1 MIQETRHP
9 IREILARQP
18 MFRTLND
25 AELGVIANGTREFRV
40 RRNEVVFQKG
50 DPAEGMHIVIMG
62 QVKLSIPSA
71 QGAEKVVHMAGPGHT
86 FGEAVVFLDKPYPVS
101 ALATQDSIVL
111 LVQKSVLENALTE
124 SPVLARKMLASL
136 SMRLHELIDDM
147 ESCTLRTS
155 MQRVVCYLSQQIPSE
170 QDGRFTIQLASS
182 KQTVA
187 SQLNLAPET
196 FSRVLSQLSE
206 AGLIEVSG
214 RAITVASRDQLVKF
228 QA

>member
-9 IREILARQP
+9 IREILARQAL
-18 MFRTLND
+18 FRNLNE
-25 AELGVIANGTREFRV
+25 AEIGVIAAGTREYRI

-50 DPAEGMHIVIMG
+50 DMAEGMHIVIMG

-71 QGAEKVVHMAGPGHT
+71 GGAEKVVHMAGPGHT

-101 ALATQDSIVL
+101 AIATQDSIVL
-111 LVQKSVLENALTE
+111 LVTRHSLEVALND
-124 SPVLARKMLASL
+124 SPMLSRKMLASL
-136 SMRLHELIDDM
+136 SLRLHELIDDM
-147 ESCTLRTS
+147 ETCTLRTS
-155 MQRVVCYLSQQIPSE
+155 MQRVVCYLSQQVPVG
-170 QDGRFTIQLASS
+170 QGGDFTIQLANS
-182 KQTVA
+182 KQNIA

-206 AGLIEVSG
+206 AGLIQVSG
-214 RAITVASRDQLVKF
+214 RAITVASREKLMSF

>member
-18 MFRTLND
+18 LFSNLNED
-25 AELGVIANGTREFRV
+25 ELHVIAIGTREYRI

-50 DPAEGMHIVIMG
+50 DQPEGMHIVIMG
-62 QVKLSIPSA
+62 QVKLAIPSA
-71 QGAEKVVHMAGPGHT
+71 QGAEKVVHLAGPGHT

-101 ALATQDSIVL
+101 AIATQDSLIL
-111 LVQKSVLENALTE
+111 LVLKSTLENALDD
-124 SPVLARKMLASL
+124 SPTLSRKMLASL
-136 SMRLHELIDDM
+136 SIRLHELIDDM

-155 MQRVVCYLSQQIPSE
+155 MQRVVCYLSQQVPADHAE
-170 QDGRFTIQLASS
+170 AFTIQLANS
-182 KQTVA
+182 KQTIA

-206 AGLIEVSG
+206 AGLIQVSG
-214 RAITVASRDQLVKF
+214 RAINVTSRERLIQF

>member
-1 MIQETRHP
+1 MIRETRHP

-18 MFRTLND
+18 LFRNLNE
-25 AELGVIANGTREFRV
+25 AELGIIAAGTREYRLS
-40 RRNEVVFQKG
+40 RNEVVFQKG
-50 DPAEGMHIVIMG
+50 DQPTGLHIVTMG

-71 QGAEKVVHMAGPGHT
+71 QGSEKVVHLAGPGHT

-101 ALATQDSIVL
+101 AIATQDSIVL
-111 LVQKSVLENALTE
+111 LVAKSTLESALDE
-124 SPVLARKMLASL
+124 SPMLSRKMLASL
-136 SMRLHELIDDM
+136 SLRLHELIDDM
-147 ESCTLRTS
+147 ETCTLRSS
-155 MQRVVCYLSQQIPSE
+155 MQRVVCYLSQQIPAGGE
-170 QDGRFTIQLASS
+170 DFTIRLANS

-206 AGLIEVSG
+206 AGLIQVSG
-214 RAITVASRDQLVKF
+214 RAITVASREGLMRF

>member
-18 MFRTLND
+18 LFRNLNE
-25 AELGVIANGTREFRV
+25 AELGLIAAGTREYRLN
-40 RRNEVVFQKG
+40 RNEVVFQKG
-50 DPAEGMHIVIMG
+50 DRPDGMHIVIMG
-62 QVKLSIPSA
+62 QIKLSIPSA

-101 ALATQDSIVL
+101 AIATQDSIVL
-111 LVQKSVLENALTE
+111 VVAKSTLEGAIDE
-124 SPVLARKMLASL
+124 SPMLARKMLASL
-136 SMRLHELIDDM
+136 SLRLHELIDDM
-147 ESCTLRTS
+147 ETCTLRTS
-155 MQRVVCYLSQQIPSE
+155 MQRVVCYLSQQVPAGGE
-170 QDGRFTIQLASS
+170 DFTIRLANS
-182 KQTVA
+182 KQTIA

-206 AGLIEVSG
+206 AGLIQVSG
-214 RAITVASRDQLVKF
+214 RAITVASRDRLMGF